1 MDTLFGISLMSPGTN
16 LNLMLLLGICILAG
30 TVGARIFQ
38 RLKIPQVVGY
48 IVIGLIIGEAGL
60 KVISAET
67 IEVLRPLT
75 YFALGIIGFIIGG
88 ELKTDLFR
96 KFGKQFFAMVIGEGM
111 GAFLIVTPVTALFVW
126 LTTDNFALSI
136 AISIVIGAISSA
148 TDPASTIQVLWEYKT
163 RGLLTTAVMAIV
175 ALDDALALTLYAF
188 ATNIADV
195 FTGKTS
201 ISISRS
207 IFQFSYELFGAAA
220 LGIIFGYILKKS
232 FRYLNEHDK
241 MLPFSIGLILVTIG
255 CSSAFN
261 LDIILSSMFFGI
273 TTVNLIPK
281 RSEETF
287 ELVKKFA
294 PPIYVL
300 FFVFVGARLQL
311 SHLTFMIVIIAVI
324 YIIGRSFG
332 KIIGAYIGAKFSGAS
347 DTVKKYSGL
356 CLFTQGGVAVGLSIM
371 AGQKFSPEIADIIIT
386 VVTTTTLVV
395 QLIGPSFV
403 KYAVKKA
410 GEIGLNL
417 TEEELTATYKVGDVM
432 DINPPVIRTNAV
444 LGDILKTFSK
454 SDYFAYPVIDSEN
467 MLAGFITFQEVKHV
481 LTTTGLDALLLA
493 HDIMNPVTDITT
505 PETPLT
511 EAFEQ
516 MKQINT
522 NFICAV
528 KNAQSK
534 KLAGFLELNKVNM
547 KIAEE
552 LISRR
557 KKAEGIV

>member
-1 MDTLFGISLMSPGTN
+1 MNFL
-16 LNLMLLLGICILAG
+16 LLLGICILAG

-48 IVIGLIIGEAGL
+48 IVIGLIIGETGL
-60 KVISAET
+60 KIISATT
-67 IEVLRPLT
+67 IEFLRPFT

-96 KFGKQFFAMVIGEGM
+96 KFGKQFFAMVIGEGI
-111 GAFLIVTPVTALFVW
+111 GAFLIVTPFAALFIW
-126 LTTDNFALSI
+126 FMTRNFALSI

-188 ATNIADV
+188 ATNMADI
-195 FTGKTS
+195 FIGNSS
-201 ISISRS
+201 ISISHS
-207 IFQFSYELFGAAA
+207 IFHFLYELLGAAA
-220 LGIIFGYILKKS
+220 LGIIFGYILKKA

-255 CSSAFN
+255 LSNVFN

-287 ELVKKFA
+287 DLVKKFA

-311 SHLTFMIVIIAVI
+311 SHLTLMIIIIAAI
-324 YIIGRSFG
+324 YLAGRSFG
-332 KIIGAYIGAKFSGAS
+332 KIIGAYIGAKISGAP
-347 DTVKKYSGL
+347 DNVKKYSGL

-371 AGQKFSPEIADIIIT
+371 AGRKFSPEIADIIIT
-386 VVTTTTLVV
+386 VITATTLVV

-403 KYAVKKA
+403 KYALKEA

-417 TEEELTATYKVGDVM
+417 TEEELIACYKVGDVM
-432 DINPPVIRTNAV
+432 DTNPPIIRTNAV

-454 SDYFAYPVIDSEN
+454 NDYFAYPVADSEN
-467 MLAGFITFQEVKHV
+467 MLAGFITFQEVKHI
-481 LTTTGLDALLLA
+481 LTTSGLDMLLLA
-493 HDIMNPVTDITT
+493 HDIMNPIRDIAT
-505 PETPLT
+505 PQTPLK

-516 MKQINT
+516 MKQTNA
-522 NFICAV
+522 NFICV
-528 KNAQSK
+528 VENTQSR

-552 LISRR
+552 LITRK
-557 KKAEGIV
+557 KKAEGIA